1 MHWMMMMMM
10 TYVCRKIRGVKV
22 VSASEAVA
30 AAAADFASNTV
41 GSDVETE
48 CFFSSRSCA
57 S

>member
-1 MHWMMMMMM
+1 MMMM